1 MENAKERIIRYL
13 QDAHAAETGIEQALE
28 SFAKDTQDPTIRAL
42 FEDHL
47 LMTKSQA
54 RRLEDRL
61 NLLNAAPSTTKGFMN
76 SLMAK
81 MSEVLHG
88 AHDQYDKDTQNLIKA
103 YATEHLERGMY
114 EALYSYATAVGDT
127 DTARLARE
135 IQMEEEMTAERI
147 FPLIESYAQTALAA
161 TKAQAYP
168 A

>member
-13 QDAHAAETGIEQALE
+13 QEAHAAEKGIDQALQGFIDE
-28 SFAKDTQDPTIRAL
+28 TDDPTIKAL

-47 LMTKSQA
+47 LLTRSQA

-61 NLLNAAPSTTKGFMN
+61 KMLNADVSGPKSFITQ
-76 SLMAK
+76 LMARG
-81 MSEVLHG
+81 SELLHTG
-88 AHDQYDKDTQNLIKA
+88 YDEYDRNTQNLIKA

-114 EALYSYATAVGDT
+114 EALYTYATAVGDT

-135 IQMEEEMTAERI
+135 IQMEEELTAEKI
-147 FPLIESYAQTALAA
+147 FPLIDLFAQTALAA